1 MKTLTKII
9 RAVLIYFA
17 SFVTV
22 CFIAA
27 FRGVEIPDA
36 LIQYGLGG
44 GAVEL
49 AVGGMIEIAKHK
61 IDSALDKEDKDD
73 DSINVSDTAD
83 DSCSSQRCNRTG
95 D

>member
-17 SFVTV
+17 VFVTV
-22 CFIAA
+22 CFIAT
-27 FRGVEIPDA
+27 FRGIEIPDA

-49 AVGGMIEIAKHK
+49 AVGGVIEIAKHK
-61 IDSALDKEDKDD
+61 IDSALDKEDKN
-73 DSINVSDTAD
+73 DSINVPDDAD
-83 DSCSSQRCNRTG
+83 DPCSNQRCNRTG